1 MEQHSMV
8 IPIKVSEAL
17 ADVAGYVRASVVQ
30 VQAGERGIGSG
41 IVWQTA
47 TPSGAGAPEATII
60 TNAHVV
66 RAAQQD
72 TYKLRSADGQALVA
86 SLAGIRPEYDLAALR
101 VQATGLR
108 AAEIG
113 DSAALRVGE
122 LVMAVGNPFGR
133 EGAVTVGVV
142 AARAPADEEVVLEP
156 ARSQAQADASRREGM
171 GAHFH
176 GIEVI
181 QADIRLYPGNS
192 GGPLADARGRVV
204 GVNAMVGGGLGFAI
218 PSRIV
223 RQFLLDIEEQHEQ
236 VYLGVEVLSIPLSPA
251 LLRSPEE
258 VNQETAVLITAVEAD
273 SPAESAGLLPGDVLL
288 ALDGH
293 SIRDARLLPR
303 LLNRGAARSESRTL
317 TILRAGNVLDL
328 LLTPA
333 ARKAA

>member
-1 MEQHSMV
+1 MI
-8 IPIKVSEAL
+8 IPIGLSEAL
-17 ADVAGYVRASVVQ
+17 AGVAGQVRESVVQ

-41 IVWQTA
+41 IVWQTETLA
-47 TPSGAGAPEATII
+47 GVGAPEATII

-66 RAAQQD
+66 RAAQAE
-72 TYKLRSADGQALVA
+72 TFKLKSADGQTLVA
-86 SLAGIRPEYDLAALR
+86 NLLGIRPEFDLAALR
-101 VQATGLR
+101 VPAKGLR

-156 ARSQAQADASRREGM
+156 ARAEAPADSNRHGRM

-218 PSRIV
+218 PSRLV
-223 RQFLLDIEEQHEQ
+223 RQFLLDIEGQTEQ
-236 VYLGVEVLSIPLSPA
+236 VYLGVEVLSVPLSPA
-251 LLRSPEE
+251 LLEQGEE
-258 VNQETAVLITAVEAD
+258 VNQETAVMITGVVAD

-288 ALDGH
+288 ALDGRT
-293 SIRDARLLPR
+293 IPDARLLPR
-303 LLNRGAARSESRTL
+303 LLNRGAARSGSCTL
-317 TILRAGNVLDL
+317 TILRAGKRLDL
-328 LLTPA
+328 SLTPA

>member
-1 MEQHSMV
+1 
-8 IPIKVSEAL
+8 
-17 ADVAGYVRASVVQ
+17 
-30 VQAGERGIGSG
+30 
-41 IVWQTA
+41 
-47 TPSGAGAPEATII
+47 
-60 TNAHVV
+60 
-66 RAAQQD
+66 
-72 TYKLRSADGQALVA
+72 
-86 SLAGIRPEYDLAALR
+86 
-101 VQATGLR
+101 
-108 AAEIG
+108 
-113 DSAALRVGE
+113 
-122 LVMAVGNPFGR
+122 MAVGNPFGR

-156 ARSQAQADASRREGM
+156 ARSQADAGRRGA

-236 VYLGVEVLSIPLSPA
+236 VYLGVEVLSVPLSPA

-258 VNQETAVLITAVEAD
+258 VNQETAVLITAVAAD
-273 SPAESAGLLPGDVLL
+273 SPAESAGLLPGDILL

-293 SIRDARLLPR
+293 GIQDARLLPR
-303 LLNRGAARSESRTL
+303 LLNRGAARSGSRTL
-317 TILRAGNVLDL
+317 TILRAGNLLDL
-328 LLTPA
+328 SLTPA
-333 ARKAA
+333 ARQAA

>member
-1 MEQHSMV
+1 MV
-8 IPIKVSEAL
+8 IPIELSEAL

-47 TPSGAGAPEATII
+47 TPAGGGTPQATII

-66 RAAQQD
+66 RAARQD
-72 TYKLRSADGQALVA
+72 TFKLRSADGQTLEAT
-86 SLAGIRPEYDLAALR
+86 LAGIRPEYDLAALR

-142 AARAPADEEVVLEP
+142 AAHAPADEEVILEP
-156 ARSQAQADASRREGM
+156 ASTPAQANASRRGGM
-171 GAHFH
+171 GAHFQ

-236 VYLGVEVLSIPLSPA
+236 VYLGVEVLSVPLSPA
-251 LLRSPEE
+251 LVRAPEE
-258 VNQETAVLITAVEAD
+258 VNQDTAVLITAVVAD
-273 SPAESAGLLPGDVLL
+273 SPAELAGLLPGDVLL

-293 SIRDARLLPR
+293 SVRDARVLPR
-303 LLNRGAARSESRTL
+303 LLNRGAARSEPRTL
-317 TILRAGNVLDL
+317 TVLRGGNL
-328 LLTPA
+328 LELSLTPA

>member
-1 MEQHSMV
+1 MV
-8 IPIKVSEAL
+8 IPIKLSEAL

-47 TPSGAGAPEATII
+47 TPAGGGALEATIV

-72 TYKLRSADGQALVA
+72 TFKLRSADGQTLVA

-156 ARSQAQADASRREGM
+156 ARTQAQADASRRGV

-181 QADIRLYPGNS
+181 QADIQLYPGNS

-223 RQFLLDIEEQHEQ
+223 RQFLSDIEEQHEQ
-236 VYLGVEVLSIPLSPA
+236 VYLGVEVLSVPLSPA
-251 LLRSPEE
+251 LLQSPEE
-258 VNQETAVLITAVEAD
+258 VNQETAVLITAVAAD
-273 SPAESAGLLPGDVLL
+273 SPAESAGLLPGDILL

-293 SIRDARLLPR
+293 GVRDARLLPR
-303 LLNRGAARSESRTL
+303 LLNRGAARSGPRTV
-317 TILRAGNVLDL
+317 TILRAGNLLDL
-328 LLTPA
+328 LLIPA
-333 ARKAA
+333 ARQAA